1 MDIALLESTM
11 TDRGEP
17 AYRTRQV
24 WEWAARGAASYDAM
38 TNVPAG
44 LRAALAASLP
54 FSTLTVTEEQQAKD
68 GTGKTLFRTHDGH
81 PVEAVLMRYRD
92 GRRSICVSSQSGC
105 PLTCTFC
112 ATGSMQFGRSLT
124 TSEILDQALHFRR
137 LEETGQGRAPR
148 PGDTISSSRGGG
160 ASPLTHG

>member
-24 WEWAARGAASYDAM
+24 WEWAARGAESYGAM

-44 LRAALAASLP
+44 LRAALADSVP

-68 GTGKTLFRTHDGH
+68 GTVKTLFRTHDGH

-92 GRRSICVSSQSGC
+92 G
-105 PLTCTFC
+105 
-112 ATGSMQFGRSLT
+112 
-124 TSEILDQALHFRR
+124 
-137 LEETGQGRAPR
+137 PR
-148 PGDTISSSRGGG
+148 PICGSSPSGRPPTG
-160 ASPLTHG
+160 AFFRPGPA